1 MSNHGDWSFVLVFY
15 VCVLCISLWRVVL
28 SWPSPT
34 YCRVT
39 ARVCHV
45 HTHSQHSGSACGA
58 GRNIAE
64 SSYTCGL
71 CAITFPHFYRLFWT
85 ERKLSK
91 AREWFQRAVKIDP
104 DLGDAWGYFYK
115 FELLHGTEVVH
126 TTTPFPPSFYSPPRP
141 HLPLP
146 LRHNNRRC

>member
-1 MSNHGDWSFVLVFY
+1 
-15 VCVLCISLWRVVL
+15 
-28 SWPSPT
+28 
-34 YCRVT
+34 VT

-58 GRNIAE
+58 GRDIAE
-64 SSYTCGL
+64 NSYTCGL
-71 CAITFPHFYRLFWT
+71 CAVTFPHFHRLFWT

-115 FELLHGTEVVH
+115 FELLHGTEAQQQKVLRSCILAEPRHGEMWCLVSKDISNWQKH
-126 TTTPFPPSFYSPPRP
+126 TEQL
-141 HLPLP
+141 LPLVTKILP
-146 LRHNNRRC
+146 TPT